1 MVRTAISPNFF
12 LDPELSTNIMKE
24 EVVVNKYNNDLN
36 TKIAV
41 YQDRVNGWFLDIA
54 ELLKDEFHSGF
65 VILMICMSQLEGIE
79 QFRRGKK
86 TNFSESKEVIKDS
99 LRRIFTIPSQHE
111 KALEIL
117 VNDVRHGLFHDGMVR
132 KKILINSDLANAIL
146 LGVDGESIL
155 INPHLFLTALKID
168 FDKYITHLTD
178 SVNVDLRKNFE
189 TLWDEIYS

>member
-1 MVRTAISPNFF
+1 M
-12 LDPELSTNIMKE
+12 
-24 EVVVNKYNNDLN
+24 
-36 TKIAV
+36 
-41 YQDRVNGWFLDIA
+41 
-54 ELLKDEFHSGF
+54 
-65 VILMICMSQLEGIE
+65 
-79 QFRRGKK
+79 
-86 TNFSESKEVIKDS
+86 
-99 LRRIFTIPSQHE
+99 
-111 KALEIL
+111 
-117 VNDVRHGLFHDGMVR
+117 RHGLFHDGMVR